1 MHIHDIILTL
11 LASGVAVEWTS
22 DGDGYRALI
31 GDYWIRL
38 DEPVVDE
45 SIQPELVEA
54 A

>member
-1 MHIHDIILTL
+1 MYIHDIILTL
-11 LASGVAVEWTS
+11 LACNCAVEWT
-22 DGDGYRALI
+22 GDGYRALI